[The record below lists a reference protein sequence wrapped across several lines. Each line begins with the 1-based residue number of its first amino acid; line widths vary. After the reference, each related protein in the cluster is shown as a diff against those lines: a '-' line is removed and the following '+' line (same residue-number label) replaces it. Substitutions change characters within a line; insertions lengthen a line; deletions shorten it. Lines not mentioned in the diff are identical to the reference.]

1 MAMTDAIR
9 ILICED
15 DSKLRRVLAVRLAS
29 QPDIE
34 VAGQTASAE
43 RALALLDE
51 GLSVDLVLLDLE
63 LPGMHGLE
71 FLGIVAGRAQRPDIL
86 ILTSFSDQDTVFEAI
101 QRGASGY
108 LVKTAGLD
116 RLAQCIRDIHKGGT
130 VLEPVIAKRF
140 WNLFRANRGHAPT
153 SPYDLTDDELEILH
167 LLAKGL
173 TNPEMSQTLGIGR
186 RNVKST
192 LETIYRKMSVENR
205 VEAVVAALQA
215 GLITV

>member
-1 MAMTDAIR
+1 MTDTIR

-15 DSKLRRVLAVRLAS
+15 DSRLRRVLTVRLAS
-29 QPDIE
+29 QPDME

-71 FLGIVAGRAQRPDIL
+71 FLGIVAGRPGRPDIL

-116 RLAQCIRDIHKGGT
+116 RLAQSIRDIHKGGS
-130 VLEPVIAKRF
+130 VLEPVIARRF
-140 WNLFRANRGHAPT
+140 WNLFRANKGHSTT
-153 SPYDLTDDELEILH
+153 SPYDLTDDELEVLH
-167 LLAKGL
+167 LLARGL
-173 TNPEMSQTLGIGR
+173 TNPEVGQTLGIGR

-192 LETIYRKMSVENR
+192 LETIYGKMSVSNR

-215 GLITV
+215 GLITI